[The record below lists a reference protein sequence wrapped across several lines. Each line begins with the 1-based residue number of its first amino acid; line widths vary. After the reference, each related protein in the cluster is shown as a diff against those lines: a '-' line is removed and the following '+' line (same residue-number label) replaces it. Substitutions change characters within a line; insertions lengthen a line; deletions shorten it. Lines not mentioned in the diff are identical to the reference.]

1 MPVDVPETRY
11 AKTAD
16 GLHIAYQIVG
26 EGPIDLM
33 YLAPYFSH
41 LEINWENPDYAV
53 FLRRLASFSRLI
65 MYDRRGNGLS
75 DPVPMDEPP
84 TLDGRMDDIRAVMDV
99 VGSERAVVYGA
110 SESGALA
117 ALFSAMHPERVV
129 ALVMYGSGVRAAWSP
144 DYPWG
149 QPEEKHEFFMS
160 EIERAW
166 GTEEFVR
173 RTWPEMTDESLVRWL
188 AGLSRRAMSP
198 GAALAYER
206 MWWGIDVRDALP
218 TIHVPT
224 MILHREH
231 DSPDENRYLA
241 EHIAGAKL
249 IRLPGREH
257 TPFIGD
263 RDSVTSA
270 IERFVRSVREEEATL
285 DRVMA
290 AVMFTDIVG
299 STEMAARLG
308 DHAWRELV
316 ERHHGMV
323 RSLLAR
329 YQGKEVDTAGDG
341 FFATFDGPGRALK
354 CATTIVEAVRPL
366 GIQVRVGV
374 HAGEV
379 EMVAGKAGGI
389 AVSIGARVGARAAPS
404 EVLVSQTVKDLVAGS
419 GLVFEDRGVGE
430 LKGVPG
436 DWHLYA
442 VIHQAA

>member
-149 QPEEKHEFFMS
+149 QPEEEHEFFMS

>member
-75 DPVPMDEPP
+75 DPVPMDESP

-149 QPEEKHEFFMS
+149 QPEEEHEFFMS

-442 VIHQAA
+442 VIPQAA